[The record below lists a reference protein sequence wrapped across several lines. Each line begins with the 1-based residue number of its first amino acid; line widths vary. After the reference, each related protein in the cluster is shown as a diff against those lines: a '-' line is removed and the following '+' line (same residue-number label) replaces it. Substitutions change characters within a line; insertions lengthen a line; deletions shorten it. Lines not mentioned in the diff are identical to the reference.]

1 MEEITGEIETM
12 VITPTEA
19 VGTLEELKAAL
30 AAAYDTKPV
39 HKYNMNHILNKQ
51 KAKQNRVAKRRAKK
65 K

>member
-30 AAAYDTKPV
+30 AAAYDTRPV
-39 HKYNMNHILNKQ
+39 HKYNMNHTLNKQ